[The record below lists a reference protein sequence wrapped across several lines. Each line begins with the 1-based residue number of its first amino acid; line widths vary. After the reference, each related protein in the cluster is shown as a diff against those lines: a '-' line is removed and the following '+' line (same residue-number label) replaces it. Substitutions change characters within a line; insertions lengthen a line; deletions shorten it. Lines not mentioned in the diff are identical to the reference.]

1 MNCPHDVVVV
11 VVVVA
16 VVVVVVTAVAVVVVV
31 AIDAKF
37 FDSLNLKSRPELA
50 YYIRRP

>member
-16 VVVVVVTAVAVVVVV
+16 VVVVVVTAIAVVVVV
-31 AIDAKF
+31 VIDAKF
-37 FDSLNLKSRPELA
+37 FDSLDLKSRPELA
-50 YYIRRP
+50 LNQ